1 MKMKNYRV
9 IKIQTN
15 FKIVIKIQVIYKGI
29 KMAHLNNMEIILKPN
44 KIKIQVNRIKF
55 NCIPIKITNKWF
67 NLRVIIQHKKLI
79 KLYQILMT
87 KWLNTNMLYN
97 KKIF

>member
-44 KIKIQVNRIKF
+44 KIKI
-55 NCIPIKITNKWF
+55 
-67 NLRVIIQHKKLI
+67 
-79 KLYQILMT
+79 
-87 KWLNTNMLYN
+87 
-97 KKIF
+97 